1 MVRKLPSDPSSV
13 AAFRVCGLDCVE
25 EVKLIRR
32 RLDGEP
38 GVERLSFDVL
48 NGKMTADFDATTISA
63 EKIAS
68 AVSGIG
74 LECTLWHDRSDD
86 SPWWSRHGRE
96 AATLTSG
103 LALVAGMLAQAVET
117 GEVFAILSHDHAG
130 GLSLT
135 AVALFAVAI
144 LSGAWFIAPKGLR
157 ALAALRPDMNAL
169 VLISIVGACVL
180 GEWAEGAT
188 LAFLFA
194 LAGRIESWSMQR
206 ARREVGGLIAIAPQE
221 ASVVHGDH
229 EHKVAIDRVSVG
241 ATVRVRPGE
250 SIPCDGEVLQGS
262 SGVNE
267 SMLTGEAVPN
277 WKGPGDAVYA
287 GSFNGDGTLD
297 IRTTKEVADT
307 RLARIVRMIEESQ
320 HRRAPSERFVDR
332 FARYY
337 TPAMFL
343 AAALVIIVPPLAV
356 GGAWDYWFYQGM
368 LLLLISCPCALVI
381 STPVSIA
388 AAVASAAR
396 KGILIKG
403 GAHLEEASRLRAIA
417 FDKTGVLTE
426 GEPEVTKIQAYGG
439 RTEDEVLELLAG
451 LELYSEHPLARAVVE
466 YAQRRGVTPGHAAGF
481 QAMQG
486 KGASA
491 EVDGREFWVGNV
503 RMLEERSDDPKELT
517 RRLAE
522 FDDGRSTVVVC
533 GSGGETWALVGL
545 SDPVRAEAVES
556 LAELRRL
563 GIEKLTMLTGDNR
576 STAAVVAD
584 QVGVDE
590 VKAELLPED
599 KTAALHDLLVEH
611 RHVAMVGDGVN
622 DAQAIAR
629 ASLGIGLGRRG
640 SDIALETADVIFM
653 TPRLDLLPALMRHSR
668 RALAVIKQNVAIA
681 LLFKA
686 AFVIAAVYGIATL
699 WMAVVADMGA
709 TLLVVFNGLRMLSGG
724 RALAGPRFHAVK
736 SAPAASTP

>member
-1 MVRKLPSDPSSV
+1 MLHKPSSEGEI
-13 AAFRVCGLDCVE
+13 AAFRVCGLDCAE

-32 RLDGEP
+32 RLDNEP
-38 GVERLSFDVL
+38 GVARLSFDVL
-48 NGKMTADFDATTISA
+48 NGRMTADFDPAVISA
-63 EKIAS
+63 DHIAT

-74 LECTLWHDRSDD
+74 LECRLWHDRPSEA
-86 SPWWSRHGRE
+86 PWWSRYSRE
-96 AATLTSG
+96 AATAVSG
-103 LALVAGMLAQAVET
+103 IALAAGLIYQGFKT
-117 GEVFAILSHDHAG
+117 GEVFAMIAHDHAG
-130 GLSLT
+130 HLLPF
-135 AVALFAVAI
+135 ALAMFSIAI
-144 LSGAWFIAPKGLR
+144 AAGAWFVVPKGLR
-157 ALAALRPDMNAL
+157 ALSALRPDMNAL
-169 VLISIVGACVL
+169 VLISIVGACTL

-194 LAGRIESWSMQR
+194 LAGRIESWSMER
-206 ARREVGGLIAIAPQE
+206 ARREVGGLIAIAPQQ
-221 ASVVHGDH
+221 ASVVHGGH
-229 EHKVAIDRVSVG
+229 EHKVGVERVAVG
-241 ATVRVRPGE
+241 DVVRVRPGE
-250 SIPCDGEVLQGS
+250 SIPCDGEVVQGT

-277 WKGPGDAVYA
+277 WKGVGDLVYA

-297 IRTTKEVADT
+297 IRTEKEIADT

-343 AAALVIIVPPLAV
+343 AAGLVSVVPPLAV

-368 LLLLISCPCALVI
+368 LMLLISCPCALVI

-426 GEPEVTKIQAYGG
+426 GEPEVTKIQAYGD
-439 RTEDEVLELLAG
+439 RSEEEVLQMLAG
-451 LELYSEHPLARAVVE
+451 LELYSEHPLARAIVE
-466 YAQRRGVTPGHAAGF
+466 YARRRGVSPGQAAGF

-491 EVDGREFWVGNV
+491 QVDGQEFWVGNV
-503 RMLEERSDDPKELT
+503 RMLEERSDDAATLAQ
-517 RRLAE
+517 RLAE

-533 GSGGETWALVGL
+533 GAGRETWALVGL
-545 SDPVRAEAVES
+545 SDPVRQEAVAA
-556 LAELRRL
+556 LAELREL
-563 GIEKLTMLTGDNR
+563 GIESLVMLTGDNR
-576 STAAVVAD
+576 STAAAVAE
-584 QVGVDE
+584 QVGVDATE
-590 VKAELLPED
+590 AELLPED
-599 KTAALHDLLVEH
+599 KTAALQRLLSEYK
-611 RHVAMVGDGVN
+611 HVAMVGDGVN
-622 DAQAIAR
+622 DAQALAR

-686 AFVIAAVYGIATL
+686 AFVIAAVYGFATL

-724 RALAGPRFHAVK
+724 RALAARRFR
-736 SAPAASTP
+736 SLEPAPAPSTP